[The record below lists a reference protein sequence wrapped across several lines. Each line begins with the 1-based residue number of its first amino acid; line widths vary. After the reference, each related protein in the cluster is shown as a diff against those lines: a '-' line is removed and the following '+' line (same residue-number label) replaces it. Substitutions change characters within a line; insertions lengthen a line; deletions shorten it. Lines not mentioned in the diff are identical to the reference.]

1 MKKPFR
7 NSVIGKIIIY
17 QIDLHRKRISLQNL
31 ILRELLR
38 ISDHSKAKSRSFTA
52 LQGLAMHRE
61 EFGI

>member
-38 ISDHSKAKSRSFTA
+38 ISDHRKAKSRSFTA